1 MKLSKNQIR
10 LHRNRRVRAKVSG
23 TSEKPRL
30 SVFKSLKSMYLQVI
44 DDAAGK
50 TLVSAKLSEIKGKND
65 VTGAE
70 KLGELIAKKCKAN
83 KIEEIVFDRSGFRY
97 HGKIKA
103 IAEGARK
110 GGLQF

>member
-1 MKLSKNQIR
+1 MKLSKNQTR

-30 SVFKSLKSMYLQVI
+30 SIFKSLKSMYIQVI

-50 TLVSAKLSEIKGKND
+50 TLVSARLSETKGKND

-70 KLGELIAKKCKAN
+70 KLGELIAKKCQAA
-83 KIEEIVFDRSGFRY
+83 KIKKIVFDRSGFKY

-103 IAEGARK
+103 VAEGARK
-110 GGLQF
+110 SGLKF

>member
-50 TLVSAKLSEIKGKND
+50 TLASAKLSETKAKND
-65 VTGAE
+65 VAGAQM
-70 KLGELIAKKCKAN
+70 LGELIAKKCQAK

-103 IAEGARK
+103 LAEGARK
-110 GGLQF
+110 GGLKF